1 MAFMKGWIR
10 KTWMGCVV
18 AVSLAAPVTHAST
31 SGTITFVGAIV
42 APTCS
47 MESVQVGPGHTT
59 GGCGIG
65 PDGQPAHTVMYRQDV
80 VSLESALS
88 TQDRLLNYYAGYAGT
103 ADTKLTVRTYE

>member
-1 MAFMKGWIR
+1 MKGWIR
-10 KTWMGCVV
+10 KTWVSCVI
-18 AVSLAAPVTHAST
+18 AASLAAPVTHAST

-47 MESVQVGPGHTT
+47 MESVHVGSGHTI

-88 TQDRLLNYYAGYAGT
+88 TQDRLLSYYAGYAGIT
-103 ADTKLTVRTYE
+103 DTKLTVRTYE